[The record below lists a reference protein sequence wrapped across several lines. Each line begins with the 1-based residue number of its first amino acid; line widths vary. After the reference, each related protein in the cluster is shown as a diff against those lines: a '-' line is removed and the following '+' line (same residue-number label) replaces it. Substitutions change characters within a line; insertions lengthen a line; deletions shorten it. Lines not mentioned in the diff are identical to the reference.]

1 LFGSVNAE
9 AIAAAM
15 VQEGYAVDA
24 KMIDLPQPIKQ
35 LGVYDLKVR
44 LSPELEVVCKLWV
57 VNE

>member
-1 LFGSVNAE
+1 MFGSVNAE

-24 KMIDLPQPIKQ
+24 KMIDLSQPIKQ
-35 LGVYDLKVR
+35 LGVYDIKVR